1 MSVLEILERARA
13 AAGRLTADVML
24 SGPSERA
31 GLPSETSVTL
41 SPDGRFVERIRGRVS
56 TTTGYDGRRGW
67 ALDPS
72 GMPMTLDLDD
82 EQTPRLVYAVI
93 SGHWLRGNEFEVE
106 LHPDSGDGDEV
117 RLRLELR
124 GSATGATVALDRATW
139 LPRRLERP
147 IVGWPR
153 IWEFDDYR
161 VTQGASIPFRWTA
174 TQGGLT
180 DVDRLATASP
190 AAGDLYGPVTGEPDD
205 YRYDPSIPARI
216 DLMKIATGHVFVRP
230 RIDGQDA
237 GWLAFDTGSG
247 AGFTLLPSVADRLGM
262 PRFGRTAGGGAG
274 SEVQH
279 LSLRQGRTFELGPM
293 TIANSIYAELPSELN
308 ETMKR
313 IAGIEVVG
321 TCGYD
326 LFRRCVV
333 ELDIA
338 KTEAFLHPRDGGP
351 AAHRWF
357 DLTLQYRIP
366 SLRCRFEGEREG
378 LFQLDTGA
386 GPVVLF
392 HAPAVERFR
401 LLDGRAVQPMP
412 IQGAAGTVD
421 TMVGT
426 ISWIEI
432 AGERKT
438 DLPSLFVTGA
448 SGALADPHTDGTFG
462 GILLAPKRLVFDYA
476 RRRMAVI

>member
-1 MSVLEILERARA
+1 
-13 AAGRLTADVML
+13 
-24 SGPSERA
+24 
-31 GLPSETSVTL
+31 
-41 SPDGRFVERIRGRVS
+41 
-56 TTTGYDGRRGW
+56 
-67 ALDPS
+67 
-72 GMPMTLDLDD
+72 
-82 EQTPRLVYAVI
+82 
-93 SGHWLRGNEFEVE
+93 
-106 LHPDSGDGDEV
+106 
-117 RLRLELR
+117 
-124 GSATGATVALDRATW
+124 
-139 LPRRLERP
+139 
-147 IVGWPR
+147 
-153 IWEFDDYR
+153 
-161 VTQGASIPFRWTA
+161 
-174 TQGGLT
+174 
-180 DVDRLATASP
+180 
-190 AAGDLYGPVTGEPDD
+190 
-205 YRYDPSIPARI
+205 
-216 DLMKIATGHVFVRP
+216 
-230 RIDGQDA
+230 
-237 GWLAFDTGSG
+237 
-247 AGFTLLPSVADRLGM
+247 
-262 PRFGRTAGGGAG
+262 
-274 SEVQH
+274 
-279 LSLRQGRTFELGPM
+279 
-293 TIANSIYAELPSELN
+293 
-308 ETMKR
+308 
-313 IAGIEVVG
+313 VVG